1 MNDLDQSII
10 KKIRKE
16 LGSYSEK
23 QISAVISMLEDGN
36 TVPFIARY
44 RKERTGSLDEVQIRE
59 IADANTKITN
69 LENRKE
75 EVLRLIEEQG
85 KLTDKLKADIQK
97 AESMQSVED
106 LYLPYKKKKKTKAMI
121 ARERG
126 LEPLA
131 KLVLA
136 NDDSFV
142 NKAKDYVDAEKE
154 LNDVEDV
161 LKGVHEILAED
172 IGNDAHLREWI
183 REDTKKDGQIA
194 SKAKKDADE
203 KDEKHVYEDYYDFS
217 QPINQLKKH
226 RVLALNRGEKEK
238 VLTVSIDVNTNVIY
252 KFLQA
257 EINRKRNGKSAEFVK
272 DAYEDAYSRFMK
284 PAIDREIRNELTDE
298 ADEHAINIFGRNLY
312 NLLMQAPIKG
322 KIVIGFDPAYRTGCK
337 LAAIDDN
344 GKFLDKLVIYPHKPA
359 SDAKRQ
365 QAKKQLVDFI
375 KKNHAEMIAI
385 GNGTA
390 SRESEQ
396 FVSELIKENNLPVYY
411 VIVNEAGAS
420 VYSASQNARD
430 EFPDF
435 HVEERSAVSIGRRL
449 QDPLAELI
457 KIDPK
462 SVGVG
467 QYQHDLPAK
476 QLDAQLDRVVETA
489 VNKVG
494 VNVNTASPELLTH
507 ISGMTKTTAKNVVK
521 FRNENGEYKTRQS
534 LSKVPRLGQKT
545 YEQAIGFLRILDGSN
560 PLDNTDIHP
569 ESYKI
574 ANQIVDELNLSLDS
588 LGTTEINQALS
599 TFDVDK
605 FINENGYG
613 KQTVLDIIDGLK
625 RPGRDF
631 RDNMPTPVLKQDVLK
646 IEDLKEGMQLQ
657 GTVRNVIDFGAFVDV
672 GVKQDGLVHISQ
684 MSNQFISDPSSVV
697 SVGDIVDVWV
707 LSVDIK
713 RNRIQLTMINPEK

>member
-69 LENRKE
+69 LESRKE

-85 KLTDKLKADIQK
+85 KLTDELKSDIEK
-97 AESMQSVED
+97 AESMQRVED

-121 ARERG
+121 AREQG

-131 KLVLA
+131 KLVLT

-142 NKAKDYVDAEKE
+142 NKAKEYVNAEKE
-154 LNDVEDV
+154 LNNVEDV
-161 LKGVHEILAED
+161 LNGVHEILAED

-183 REDTKKDGQIA
+183 REDTKKHGQIA

-217 QPINQLKKH
+217 QPINQLKNH

-257 EINRKRNGKSAEFVK
+257 ETNRKRNGKSAEFVK
-272 DAYEDAYSRFMK
+272 NAYEDAYARFMK
-284 PAIDREIRNELTDE
+284 PAIDREIRKELTEE

-312 NLLMQAPIKG
+312 NLLMQAPIRG
-322 KIVIGFDPAYRTGCK
+322 KVVIGFDPAYRTGCK

-646 IEDLKEGMQLQ
+646 IEDLREGMQLQ

-684 MSNQFISDPSSVV
+684 MSDQFISDPSSVV

>member
-23 QISAVISMLEDGN
+23 QITAVISMLEDGN

-85 KLTDKLKADIQK
+85 KLTDKLKADIEK
-97 AESMQSVED
+97 AESMQRVED

-121 ARERG
+121 AREQG

-136 NDDSFV
+136 NDDSFA

-154 LNDVEDV
+154 LNSVEDV
-161 LKGVHEILAED
+161 LNGVHEILAED

-183 REDTKKDGQIA
+183 REDTKKHGQIA

-217 QPINQLKKH
+217 QPINQLKNH

-257 EINRKRNGKSAEFVK
+257 ETNRKRNGKSAEFVK

-322 KIVIGFDPAYRTGCK
+322 KVVIGFDPAYRTGCK

-375 KKNHAEMIAI
+375 NKNHSEMIAI

-476 QLDAQLDRVVETA
+476 QLDAQLNRVVETA

-507 ISGMTKTTAKNVVK
+507 ISGMTKTTAKNVVR

-588 LGTTEINQALS
+588 LGTSKINQALS

-684 MSNQFISDPSSVV
+684 MSDQFISDPSSVV

>member
-1 MNDLDQSII
+1 MDQLII
-10 KKIRKE
+10 KKIRKD
-16 LGSYSEK
+16 LGNYSEK

-59 IADANTKITN
+59 IADANIKITN

-85 KLTDKLKADIQK
+85 KLTDKLKNNIEK
-97 AESMQSVED
+97 AESMQRVED
-106 LYLPYKKKKKTKAMI
+106 LYLPYKKKKKTKAMV
-121 ARERG
+121 AREQG

-131 KLVLA
+131 KLVIA

-142 NKAKDYVDAEKE
+142 SKAKDYVDEEKE
-154 LNDVEDV
+154 LNSVEDV
-161 LKGVHEILAED
+161 LDGVHEILAED

-183 REDTKKDGQIA
+183 REDTKKHGQIS

-203 KDEKHVYEDYYDFS
+203 KDDKHVYEDYYDFA
-217 QPINQLKKH
+217 QPITQLKNH

-257 EINRKRNGKSAEFVK
+257 ETNRNRNGKSAEFMK
-272 DAYEDAYSRFMK
+272 GAYEDAYSRFMK

-322 KIVIGFDPAYRTGCK
+322 KVVIGFDPAYRTGCK

-375 KKNHAEMIAI
+375 KNNNAEMIAI

-396 FVSELIKENNLPVYY
+396 FVSELIKENKLPVYY

-476 QLDAQLDRVVETA
+476 QLDAQLNRVVETA

-574 ANQIVDELNLSLDS
+574 ANQIVDKLNLSMDS
-588 LGTTEINQALS
+588 LGTTEINQSLS

-605 FINENGYG
+605 FINENDYG

-631 RDNMPTPVLKQDVLK
+631 RDNMPAPVLKQDVLK
-646 IEDLKEGMQLQ
+646 IEDLREGMQLQ
-657 GTVRNVIDFGAFVDV
+657 GTVRNVIDFGAFVDI

-684 MSNQFISDPSSVV
+684 MSDKFISDPSTVV
-697 SVGDIVDVWV
+697 SIGDIVDVWV

>member
-1 MNDLDQSII
+1 MDQSII

-69 LENRKE
+69 LESRKE

-85 KLTDKLKADIQK
+85 KLTDELKSDIEK
-97 AESMQSVED
+97 AESMQRVED

-121 ARERG
+121 AREQG

-131 KLVLA
+131 KLVLT

-142 NKAKDYVDAEKE
+142 NKAKEYVNAEKE
-154 LNDVEDV
+154 LNNVEDV
-161 LKGVHEILAED
+161 LNGVHEILAED

-183 REDTKKDGQIA
+183 REDTKKHGQIA

-217 QPINQLKKH
+217 QPINQLKNH

-238 VLTVSIDVNTNVIY
+238 VLTVSIDVNNNVIY

-257 EINRKRNGKSAEFVK
+257 ETNRKRNGKSAEFVK
-272 DAYEDAYSRFMK
+272 NAYEDAYARFMK
-284 PAIDREIRNELTDE
+284 PAIDREIRNELTEE

-322 KIVIGFDPAYRTGCK
+322 KVVIGFDPAYRTGCK

-545 YEQAIGFLRILDGSN
+545 YEQSIGFLRILDGSN

-646 IEDLKEGMQLQ
+646 IEDLREGMQLQ

-684 MSNQFISDPSSVV
+684 MSDQFISDPSSVV

>member
-1 MNDLDQSII
+1 MDQSII

-59 IADANTKITN
+59 ITDANTKITN

-75 EVLRLIEEQG
+75 EVLRLIDEQG

-106 LYLPYKKKKKTKAMI
+106 LYLPYKKRKKTKAMI

-183 REDTKKDGQIA
+183 REDTKKNGQIA

-217 QPINQLKKH
+217 QPINKLKKH

-238 VLTVSIDVNTNVIY
+238 VLTVSIDVNINVIY

-476 QLDAQLDRVVETA
+476 QLDAQLNRVVETA

-574 ANQIVDELNLSLDS
+574 ANQIVDELNLNLDS

-605 FINENGYG
+605 FINENDYG

-646 IEDLKEGMQLQ
+646 IEDLREGMQLQ

-684 MSNQFISDPSSVV
+684 MSDQFISDPSSVV

>member
-23 QISAVISMLEDGN
+23 QITAVISMLEDGN

-85 KLTDKLKADIQK
+85 KLTDKLKADIEK
-97 AESMQSVED
+97 AESMQRVED

-121 ARERG
+121 AREQG

-136 NDDSFV
+136 NDDSFA

-154 LNDVEDV
+154 LNSVEDV
-161 LKGVHEILAED
+161 LNGVHEILAED

-183 REDTKKDGQIA
+183 REDTKKHGEIA

-217 QPINQLKKH
+217 QPINQLKNH

-257 EINRKRNGKSAEFVK
+257 ETNRKRNGKSAEFVK

-322 KIVIGFDPAYRTGCK
+322 KVVIGFDPAYRTGCK

-375 KKNHAEMIAI
+375 NKNHAEMIAI

-476 QLDAQLDRVVETA
+476 QLDAQLNRVVETA

-588 LGTTEINQALS
+588 LGTSKINQALS

-684 MSNQFISDPSSVV
+684 MSDQFISDPSSVV

>member
-1 MNDLDQSII
+1 MNDLEQLII
-10 KKIRKE
+10 KKIRKD
-16 LGSYSEK
+16 LGNYSEK

-85 KLTDKLKADIQK
+85 KLTDKLKNDIEK
-97 AESMQSVED
+97 AESMQRVED
-106 LYLPYKKKKKTKAMI
+106 LYLPYKKKKKTKAMV
-121 ARERG
+121 AREQG

-131 KLVLA
+131 KLVIA

-142 NKAKDYVDAEKE
+142 SKAKEYVDKEKE
-154 LNDVEDV
+154 LNSIEDV
-161 LKGVHEILAED
+161 LNGVHEILAED

-183 REDTKKDGQIA
+183 REDTKKHGQIS

-203 KDEKHVYEDYYDFS
+203 KDEKHVYEDYYDFA
-217 QPINQLKKH
+217 QPITQLKNH

-257 EINRKRNGKSAEFVK
+257 ETNRNRNGKSAEFMK
-272 DAYEDAYSRFMK
+272 GAYEDAYARFMK
-284 PAIDREIRNELTDE
+284 PAIGREIRNELTDE

-322 KIVIGFDPAYRTGCK
+322 KVVIGFDPAYRTGCK

-375 KKNHAEMIAI
+375 KNNNAEMIAI

-396 FVSELIKENNLPVYY
+396 FVSELIKENKLPVYY

-476 QLDAQLDRVVETA
+476 QLDAQLNRVVETA

-574 ANQIVDELNLSLDS
+574 ANQIVDELNLSMDS
-588 LGTTEINQALS
+588 LGTNEINQSLS

-605 FINENGYG
+605 FINENDYG

-631 RDNMPTPVLKQDVLK
+631 RDNMPAPVLKQDVLK
-646 IEDLKEGMQLQ
+646 IEDLREGMQLQ
-657 GTVRNVIDFGAFVDV
+657 GTVRNVIDFGAFVDI

-684 MSNQFISDPSSVV
+684 MSDKFISDPSTVV
-697 SVGDIVDVWV
+697 SIGDIVDVWV

>member
-23 QISAVISMLEDGN
+23 QITAVISMLEDGN

-85 KLTDKLKADIQK
+85 KLTDKLKADIEK
-97 AESMQSVED
+97 AESMQRVED

-121 ARERG
+121 AREQG

-136 NDDSFV
+136 NDDSFA

-154 LNDVEDV
+154 LNSVEDV
-161 LKGVHEILAED
+161 LNGVHEILAED

-183 REDTKKDGQIA
+183 REDTKKHGQIA

-217 QPINQLKKH
+217 QPINQLKNH

-257 EINRKRNGKSAEFVK
+257 ETNRKRNGKSAEFVK

-322 KIVIGFDPAYRTGCK
+322 KVVIGFDPAYRTGCK

-375 KKNHAEMIAI
+375 NKNHAEMIAI

-476 QLDAQLDRVVETA
+476 QLDAQLNRVVETA

-507 ISGMTKTTAKNVVK
+507 ISGMTKTTAKNVVR

-588 LGTTEINQALS
+588 LGTSKINQALS

-684 MSNQFISDPSSVV
+684 MSDQFISDPSSVV

>member
-23 QISAVISMLEDGN
+23 QITAVISMLEDGN

-85 KLTDKLKADIQK
+85 KLTDKLKADIEK
-97 AESMQSVED
+97 AESMQRVED

-121 ARERG
+121 AREQG

-136 NDDSFV
+136 NDDSFA
-142 NKAKDYVDAEKE
+142 NKAKGYVEAEKE
-154 LNDVEDV
+154 LNSVEDV
-161 LKGVHEILAED
+161 LNGVHEILAED

-183 REDTKKDGQIA
+183 REDTKKHGQIA

-217 QPINQLKKH
+217 QPINQLKNH

-257 EINRKRNGKSAEFVK
+257 ETNRKRNGKSAEFVK

-322 KIVIGFDPAYRTGCK
+322 KVVIGFDPAYRTGCK

-375 KKNHAEMIAI
+375 NKNHAEMIAI

-588 LGTTEINQALS
+588 LGTSEINQALS

-684 MSNQFISDPSSVV
+684 MSDQFISDPSSVV

>member
-23 QISAVISMLEDGN
+23 QITAVISMLEDGN

-85 KLTDKLKADIQK
+85 KLTDKLKADIEK
-97 AESMQSVED
+97 AESMQRVED

-121 ARERG
+121 AREQG

-136 NDDSFV
+136 NDDSFA

-154 LNDVEDV
+154 LNSVEDV
-161 LKGVHEILAED
+161 LNGVHEILAED

-183 REDTKKDGQIA
+183 REDTKKHGQIA

-217 QPINQLKKH
+217 QPINQLKNH

-257 EINRKRNGKSAEFVK
+257 ETNRKRNGKSAEFVK

-322 KIVIGFDPAYRTGCK
+322 KVVIGFDPAYRTGCK

-375 KKNHAEMIAI
+375 NKNHAEMIAI

-588 LGTTEINQALS
+588 LGTSEINQALS
-599 TFDVDK
+599 TFDVNK

-684 MSNQFISDPSSVV
+684 MSDQFISDPSSVV

>member
-1 MNDLDQSII
+1 MDQSII

-23 QISAVISMLEDGN
+23 QITAVISMLEDGN

-85 KLTDKLKADIQK
+85 KLTDKLRADIEK
-97 AESMQSVED
+97 AESMQRVED

-121 ARERG
+121 AREQG

-136 NDDSFV
+136 NDDSFA

-154 LNDVEDV
+154 LNSVEDV
-161 LKGVHEILAED
+161 LNGVHEILAED

-183 REDTKKDGQIA
+183 REDTKKHGQIA

-217 QPINQLKKH
+217 QPINQLKNH

-257 EINRKRNGKSAEFVK
+257 ETNRKRNGKSAEFVK

-322 KIVIGFDPAYRTGCK
+322 KVVIGFDPAYRTGCK

-375 KKNHAEMIAI
+375 NKNHAEMIAI

-588 LGTTEINQALS
+588 LGTSEINQALS

-684 MSNQFISDPSSVV
+684 MSDQFISDPSSVV

>member
-1 MNDLDQSII
+1 MDQSII

-23 QISAVISMLEDGN
+23 QITAVISMLEDGN

-85 KLTDKLKADIQK
+85 KLTDKLKADIEK
-97 AESMQSVED
+97 AESMQRVED

-121 ARERG
+121 AREQG

-136 NDDSFV
+136 NDDSFA
-142 NKAKDYVDAEKE
+142 NKAKGYVEAEKE
-154 LNDVEDV
+154 LNSVEDV
-161 LKGVHEILAED
+161 LNGVHEILAED

-183 REDTKKDGQIA
+183 REDTKKHGQIA

-217 QPINQLKKH
+217 QPINQLKNH

-257 EINRKRNGKSAEFVK
+257 ETNRKRNGKSAEFVK

-322 KIVIGFDPAYRTGCK
+322 KVVIGFDPAYRTGCK

-375 KKNHAEMIAI
+375 NKNHAEMIAI

-588 LGTTEINQALS
+588 LGTSEINQALS

-684 MSNQFISDPSSVV
+684 MSDQFISDPSSVV

>member
-183 REDTKKDGQIA
+183 REDTKKNGQIA

-238 VLTVSIDVNTNVIY
+238 VLTVSIDVNINVIY

-457 KIDPK
+457 KIEPK

-574 ANQIVDELNLSLDS
+574 ANQIVDELNLNLDS

-605 FINENGYG
+605 FINENAYG

-646 IEDLKEGMQLQ
+646 IEDLREGMQLQ

-684 MSNQFISDPSSVV
+684 MSDQFISDPSSVV

>member
-69 LENRKE
+69 LETRKE

-85 KLTDKLKADIQK
+85 KLTDKLKTDIQK

-183 REDTKKDGQIA
+183 REDTKKNGQIA

-238 VLTVSIDVNTNVIY
+238 VLTVSIDVNINVIY

-396 FVSELIKENNLPVYY
+396 FVSELIKENKLPVYY

-574 ANQIVDELNLSLDS
+574 ANQIVDELNLNLDS
-588 LGTTEINQALS
+588 LGTTKINQALS

-605 FINENGYG
+605 FINENAYG

-646 IEDLKEGMQLQ
+646 IEDLREGMQLQ

-684 MSNQFISDPSSVV
+684 MSDQFISDPSSVV

>member
-1 MNDLDQSII
+1 MEESII
-10 KKIRKE
+10 KKIVKE
-16 LGSYSEK
+16 LSHYSEK
-23 QISAVISMLEDGN
+23 QVTAVISMMEEGN

-59 IADANTKITN
+59 IADANTKISN
-69 LENRKE
+69 LEKRKE
-75 EVLRLIEEQG
+75 EVIRLIEEQG
-85 KLTDKLKADIQK
+85 QLNSELKKAIQN
-97 AESMQSVED
+97 AETMQNVED

-121 ARERG
+121 AREQG

-142 NKAKDYVDAEKE
+142 QKASDYVNAEQE
-154 LNDVEDV
+154 LNSVEDV
-161 LKGVHEILAED
+161 LAGVHEILTED
-172 IGNDAHLREWI
+172 IGNDAYLREWI
-183 REDTKKDGQIA
+183 REDTKKHGLIT
-194 SKAKKDADE
+194 SKVKKNGEELDE
-203 KDEKHVYEDYYDFS
+203 KNVYADYYDFS

-238 VLTVSIDVNTNVIY
+238 ILTVNIEVNTNVIY

-257 EINRKRNGKSAEFVK
+257 ETNRKRTNKSADAVK
-272 DAYEDAYSRFMK
+272 SAYEDAYARFMK
-284 PAIDREIRNELTDE
+284 PAIDREIRNQLTEE
-298 ADEHAINIFGRNLY
+298 ADEHAIGIFGKNLY

-322 KIVIGFDPAYRTGCK
+322 KVVIGFDPAYRTGCK

-359 SDAKRQ
+359 SETKRE

-375 KKNHAEMIAI
+375 NKNHAEMIAI

-396 FVSELIKENNLPVYY
+396 FVADLIKENNLPVYY

-507 ISGMTKTTAKNVVK
+507 ISGMTKATAKNVVK
-521 FRNENGEYKTRQS
+521 YRNSNGVFKTRQE
-534 LSKVPRLGQKT
+534 LSSVPRLGSKT
-545 YEQAIGFLRILDGSN
+545 YEQAIGFLRVIDGTN

-569 ESYKI
+569 ESYSVAMKI
-574 ANQIVDELNLSLDS
+574 LKELGLSTDA
-588 LGTTEINQALS
+588 LGSAEINSALS

-605 FINENGYG
+605 FINETQTGQ
-613 KQTVLDIIDGLK
+613 QTVLDIIDGLK

-631 RDNMPTPVLKQDVLK
+631 RDSMPMPALKQDVLK

-657 GTVRNVIDFGAFVDV
+657 GTVRNVIDFGAFVDI

-684 MSNQFISDPSSVV
+684 MSDKFISDPSTIV

-707 LSVDIK
+707 LSIDIK

>member
-1 MNDLDQSII
+1 MDQSII

-75 EVLRLIEEQG
+75 EVLRLIDEQG
-85 KLTDKLKADIQK
+85 KLTEKLKADIQK
-97 AESMQSVED
+97 AESMQRVED

-121 ARERG
+121 AREQG

-131 KLVLA
+131 KLVLS

-154 LNDVEDV
+154 LNSVEDV
-161 LKGVHEILAED
+161 LNGVHEILAED
-172 IGNDAHLREWI
+172 IGNDAHLRQWI
-183 REDTKKDGQIA
+183 REDTKKHGQIA

-217 QPINQLKKH
+217 QPINQLKNH

-257 EINRKRNGKSAEFVK
+257 ETNRKRNGKSAEFVK
-272 DAYEDAYSRFMK
+272 NAYEDAYARFMK
-284 PAIDREIRNELTDE
+284 PAIDREIRNELTEE

-322 KIVIGFDPAYRTGCK
+322 KVVIGFDPAYRTGCK

-359 SDAKRQ
+359 SEAKRQ
-365 QAKKQLVDFI
+365 LAKKQLVDFI
-375 KKNHAEMIAI
+375 KKNNAEMIAI

-574 ANQIVDELNLSLDS
+574 ANQIVDELNLGLDS
-588 LGTTEINQALS
+588 LGTKEINQALS

-605 FINENGYG
+605 FINDNGYG

-631 RDNMPTPVLKQDVLK
+631 RDNMSTPVLKQDVLK

-684 MSNQFISDPSSVV
+684 MSDQFISDPSSVV

-707 LSVDIK
+707 LSVDLK

>member
-23 QISAVISMLEDGN
+23 QITAVISMLEDGN

-85 KLTDKLKADIQK
+85 KLTDKLKADIEK
-97 AESMQSVED
+97 AESMQRVED

-121 ARERG
+121 AREQG

-154 LNDVEDV
+154 LNSVEDV
-161 LKGVHEILAED
+161 LNGVHEILAED

-183 REDTKKDGQIA
+183 REDTKKHGQIA

-217 QPINQLKKH
+217 QPINQLKNH

-238 VLTVSIDVNTNVIY
+238 VLTVNIDVNTNVIY

-257 EINRKRNGKSAEFVK
+257 ETNRKRNGKSAEFVK

-322 KIVIGFDPAYRTGCK
+322 KVVIGFDPAYRTGCK

-375 KKNHAEMIAI
+375 NKNHAEMIAI

-588 LGTTEINQALS
+588 LGTSEINQALS

-631 RDNMPTPVLKQDVLK
+631 RDNMSTPVLKQDVLK

-684 MSNQFISDPSSVV
+684 MSDQFISDPSSVV

>member
-23 QISAVISMLEDGN
+23 QITAVISMLEDGN

-85 KLTDKLKADIQK
+85 KLTDKLKADIEK
-97 AESMQSVED
+97 AESMQRVED

-121 ARERG
+121 AREQG

-136 NDDSFV
+136 NDDSFA

-154 LNDVEDV
+154 LNSVEDV
-161 LKGVHEILAED
+161 LNGVHEILAED

-183 REDTKKDGQIA
+183 REDTKKHGQIA

-217 QPINQLKKH
+217 QPINQLKNH

-257 EINRKRNGKSAEFVK
+257 ETNRKRNGKSAEFVK

-322 KIVIGFDPAYRTGCK
+322 KVVIGFDPAYRTGCK

-375 KKNHAEMIAI
+375 NKNHAEMIAI

-588 LGTTEINQALS
+588 LGTSEINQALS

-631 RDNMPTPVLKQDVLK
+631 RDNMPNPVLKQDVLK

-684 MSNQFISDPSSVV
+684 MSDQFISDPSSVV

>member
-1 MNDLDQSII
+1 MDQSII

-44 RKERTGSLDEVQIRE
+44 RKERTSSLDEVQIRE

-121 ARERG
+121 AREQG

-183 REDTKKDGQIA
+183 REDTKKNGQIT

-284 PAIDREIRNELTDE
+284 PSINREIRNELTDE

-375 KKNHAEMIAI
+375 EKNHAEMIAI

-396 FVSELIKENNLPVYY
+396 FVSELIKENNLSVYY

-534 LSKVPRLGQKT
+534 LSRVPRLGQKT

-574 ANQIVDELNLSLDS
+574 ANQILDELNLNLDS

-605 FINENGYG
+605 FIHENAYG

-631 RDNMPTPVLKQDVLK
+631 RDNMPSPILKQDVLK
-646 IEDLKEGMQLQ
+646 IEDLREGMQLQ

-684 MSNQFISDPSSVV
+684 MSDQFISDPSSVV

>member
-121 ARERG
+121 SRERG

-183 REDTKKDGQIA
+183 REDTKKNGQIA

-238 VLTVSIDVNTNVIY
+238 VLTVSIDVNINVIY

-359 SDAKRQ
+359 SDAKRE

-574 ANQIVDELNLSLDS
+574 ANQIVDELNLNLDS

-605 FINENGYG
+605 FINENAYG

-646 IEDLKEGMQLQ
+646 IEDLREGMQLQ

-684 MSNQFISDPSSVV
+684 MSDQFISDPSSVV

>member
-23 QISAVISMLEDGN
+23 QITAVISMLEDGN

-85 KLTDKLKADIQK
+85 KLTDKLKADIEK
-97 AESMQSVED
+97 AESMQRVED

-121 ARERG
+121 AREQG

-154 LNDVEDV
+154 LNSVEDV
-161 LKGVHEILAED
+161 LNGVHEILAED

-183 REDTKKDGQIA
+183 REDTKKHGQIA

-217 QPINQLKKH
+217 QPINQLKNH

-257 EINRKRNGKSAEFVK
+257 ETNRKRNGKSAEFVK

-322 KIVIGFDPAYRTGCK
+322 KVVIGFDPAYRTGCK

-569 ESYKI
+569 ESYEI

-588 LGTTEINQALS
+588 LGTSEINQALS
-599 TFDVDK
+599 TFDIDK

-613 KQTVLDIIDGLK
+613 EQTVLDIIDGLK

-684 MSNQFISDPSSVV
+684 MSDQFISDPSSVV

>member
-69 LENRKE
+69 LEKRKE

-142 NKAKDYVDAEKE
+142 NKAKDYVDAEKG

-183 REDTKKDGQIA
+183 REDTKKNGQIA

-574 ANQIVDELNLSLDS
+574 ANQIVDELNLNLDS

-646 IEDLKEGMQLQ
+646 IEDLREGMQLQ

>member
-183 REDTKKDGQIA
+183 REDTKKNGQIA

-238 VLTVSIDVNTNVIY
+238 VLMVSIDVNINVIY

-375 KKNHAEMIAI
+375 KKNNAEMIAI

-574 ANQIVDELNLSLDS
+574 ANQIVDELNLNLDS

-605 FINENGYG
+605 FINENAYG

-646 IEDLKEGMQLQ
+646 IEDLREGMQLQ

-684 MSNQFISDPSSVV
+684 MSDQFISDPSSVV

>member
-69 LENRKE
+69 LESRKE

-85 KLTDKLKADIQK
+85 KLTDELKSDIEK
-97 AESMQSVED
+97 AESMQRVED

-121 ARERG
+121 AREQG

-131 KLVLA
+131 KLVLT

-142 NKAKDYVDAEKE
+142 NKAKEYVNAEKE
-154 LNDVEDV
+154 LNNVEDV
-161 LKGVHEILAED
+161 LNGVHEILAED

-183 REDTKKDGQIA
+183 REDTKKHGQIA

-217 QPINQLKKH
+217 QPINQLKNH

-257 EINRKRNGKSAEFVK
+257 ETNRKRNGKSAEFVK
-272 DAYEDAYSRFMK
+272 NAYEDAYARFMK
-284 PAIDREIRNELTDE
+284 PAIDREIRKELTEE

-312 NLLMQAPIKG
+312 NLLMQAPIRG
-322 KIVIGFDPAYRTGCK
+322 KVVIGFDPAYRTGCK

-605 FINENGYG
+605 FINKNGYG

-646 IEDLKEGMQLQ
+646 IEDLREGMQLQ

-684 MSNQFISDPSSVV
+684 MSDQFISDPSSVV

>member
-1 MNDLDQSII
+1 MDQSII

-183 REDTKKDGQIA
+183 REDTKKNGQIA

-238 VLTVSIDVNTNVIY
+238 VLTVSIDVNINVIY

-457 KIDPK
+457 KIEPK

-574 ANQIVDELNLSLDS
+574 ANQIVDELNLNLDS

-605 FINENGYG
+605 FINENAYG

-646 IEDLKEGMQLQ
+646 IEDLREGMQLQ

-684 MSNQFISDPSSVV
+684 MSDQFISDPSSVV

>member
-23 QISAVISMLEDGN
+23 QITAVISMLEDGN

-85 KLTDKLKADIQK
+85 KLTDKLKADIEK
-97 AESMQSVED
+97 AESMQRVED

-121 ARERG
+121 AREQG

-136 NDDSFV
+136 NDDSFA

-154 LNDVEDV
+154 LNSVEDV
-161 LKGVHEILAED
+161 LNGVHEILAED

-183 REDTKKDGQIA
+183 REDTKEHGQIA

-217 QPINQLKKH
+217 QPINELKNH

-257 EINRKRNGKSAEFVK
+257 ETNRKRNGKSAEFVK

-322 KIVIGFDPAYRTGCK
+322 KVVIGFDPAYRTGCK

-375 KKNHAEMIAI
+375 NKNHAEMIAI

-588 LGTTEINQALS
+588 LGTSEINQALS

-631 RDNMPTPVLKQDVLK
+631 RDNMPNPVLKQDVLK

-684 MSNQFISDPSSVV
+684 MSDQFISDPSSVV

-713 RNRIQLTMINPEK
+713 RNRIQLTIINPEK

>member
-1 MNDLDQSII
+1 MDQSII

-75 EVLRLIEEQG
+75 EVLRLIDEQG
-85 KLTDKLKADIQK
+85 KLTEKLKADIQK
-97 AESMQSVED
+97 AESMQRVED

-121 ARERG
+121 AREQG

-131 KLVLA
+131 KLVLS

-154 LNDVEDV
+154 LNSVEDV
-161 LKGVHEILAED
+161 LNGVHEILAED
-172 IGNDAHLREWI
+172 IGNDAHLRQWI
-183 REDTKKDGQIA
+183 REDTKKHGQIA

-217 QPINQLKKH
+217 QPINQLKNH

-257 EINRKRNGKSAEFVK
+257 ETNRKRNGKSAEFVK
-272 DAYEDAYSRFMK
+272 NAYEDAYARFMK
-284 PAIDREIRNELTDE
+284 PAIDREIRNELTEE

-322 KIVIGFDPAYRTGCK
+322 KVVIGFDPAYRTGCK

-359 SDAKRQ
+359 SEAKRQ

-375 KKNHAEMIAI
+375 KKNNAEMIAI

-569 ESYKI
+569 ESYMI
-574 ANQIVDELNLSLDS
+574 ANQIVDELNLGLDS
-588 LGTTEINQALS
+588 LGTKEINQALS

-605 FINENGYG
+605 FIKDNGYG
-613 KQTVLDIIDGLK
+613 NQTVLDIIDGLK

-684 MSNQFISDPSSVV
+684 MSDQFISDPSSVV

-707 LSVDIK
+707 LSVDLK

>member
-1 MNDLDQSII
+1 MDQSII

-23 QISAVISMLEDGN
+23 QITAVISMLEDGN

-85 KLTDKLKADIQK
+85 KLTDKLKADIEK
-97 AESMQSVED
+97 AESMQRVED

-121 ARERG
+121 AREQG

-136 NDDSFV
+136 NDDSFA

-154 LNDVEDV
+154 LNSVEDV
-161 LKGVHEILAED
+161 LNGVHEILAED

-183 REDTKKDGQIA
+183 REDTKKHGEIA

-217 QPINQLKKH
+217 QPINQLKNH

-257 EINRKRNGKSAEFVK
+257 ETNRKRNGKSAEFVK

-322 KIVIGFDPAYRTGCK
+322 KVVIGFDPAYRTGCK

-375 KKNHAEMIAI
+375 NKNHAEMIAI

-476 QLDAQLDRVVETA
+476 QLDAQLNRVVETA

-588 LGTTEINQALS
+588 LGTSKINQALS

-684 MSNQFISDPSSVV
+684 MSDQFISDPSSVV

>member
-121 ARERG
+121 AREQG

-161 LKGVHEILAED
+161 LKGVHEIIAEN

-183 REDTKKDGQIA
+183 RENTKKNGQIA

-257 EINRKRNGKSAEFVK
+257 EINRNRNGKSAEFVK

-284 PAIDREIRNELTDE
+284 PAIEREIRNELTDE
-298 ADEHAINIFGRNLY
+298 ADEHAINVFGRNLY

-365 QAKKQLVDFI
+365 QAKKQLIDFI

-494 VNVNTASPELLTH
+494 VNVNTASPELLTR

-574 ANQIVDELNLSLDS
+574 ANQIVDELNLNLDS

-605 FINENGYG
+605 FINENAYG

-646 IEDLKEGMQLQ
+646 IEDLREGMQLQ

-684 MSNQFISDPSSVV
+684 MSDQFISDPSSVV

>member
-44 RKERTGSLDEVQIRE
+44 RKERTSSLDEVQIRE

-121 ARERG
+121 AREQG

-183 REDTKKDGQIA
+183 REDTKKNGQIT

-284 PAIDREIRNELTDE
+284 PSINREIRNELTDE

-375 KKNHAEMIAI
+375 EKNHAEMIAI

-574 ANQIVDELNLSLDS
+574 ANQIVDELNLNLDS

-646 IEDLKEGMQLQ
+646 IEDLREGMQLQ

-684 MSNQFISDPSSVV
+684 MSDQFISDPSSVV

>member
-1 MNDLDQSII
+1 MDQSII

-121 ARERG
+121 AREQG

-161 LKGVHEILAED
+161 LKGVHEIIAEN

-183 REDTKKDGQIA
+183 RENTKKNGQIA

-257 EINRKRNGKSAEFVK
+257 EINRNRNGKSAEFVK

-284 PAIDREIRNELTDE
+284 PAIEREIRNELTDE
-298 ADEHAINIFGRNLY
+298 ADEHAINVFGRNLY

-365 QAKKQLVDFI
+365 QAKKQLIDFI

-494 VNVNTASPELLTH
+494 VNVNTASPELLTR
-507 ISGMTKTTAKNVVK
+507 ISGMTKTTAKNVVR

-574 ANQIVDELNLSLDS
+574 ANQIVDELNLNLDS

-605 FINENGYG
+605 FINENAYG

-631 RDNMPTPVLKQDVLK
+631 RDDMPTPVLKQDVLK
-646 IEDLKEGMQLQ
+646 IEDLREGMQLQ

>member
-23 QISAVISMLEDGN
+23 QITAVISMLEDGN

-85 KLTDKLKADIQK
+85 KLTDKLKADIEK
-97 AESMQSVED
+97 AESMQRVED

-121 ARERG
+121 AREQG

-136 NDDSFV
+136 NDDSFA

-154 LNDVEDV
+154 LNSVEDV
-161 LKGVHEILAED
+161 LNGVHEILAED

-183 REDTKKDGQIA
+183 REDTKKHGQIA

-217 QPINQLKKH
+217 QPINQLKNH

-257 EINRKRNGKSAEFVK
+257 ETNRKRNGKSAEFVK

-322 KIVIGFDPAYRTGCK
+322 KVVIGFDPAYRTGCK

-375 KKNHAEMIAI
+375 NKNHAEMIAI

-476 QLDAQLDRVVETA
+476 QLDAQLNRVVETA

-588 LGTTEINQALS
+588 LGTSEINQALS

-684 MSNQFISDPSSVV
+684 MSDQFISDPSSVV

>member
-23 QISAVISMLEDGN
+23 QITAVISMLEDGN

-85 KLTDKLKADIQK
+85 KLTDKLKADIEK
-97 AESMQSVED
+97 AESMQRVED

-121 ARERG
+121 AREQG

-136 NDDSFV
+136 NDDSFA

-154 LNDVEDV
+154 LNSVEDV
-161 LKGVHEILAED
+161 LNGVHEILAED

-183 REDTKKDGQIA
+183 REDTKKHGQIA

-217 QPINQLKKH
+217 QPINQLKNH

-257 EINRKRNGKSAEFVK
+257 ETNRKRNGKSAEFVK

-322 KIVIGFDPAYRTGCK
+322 KVVIGFDPAYRTGCK

-375 KKNHAEMIAI
+375 NKNHAEMIAI

-588 LGTTEINQALS
+588 LGTSEINQALS

-684 MSNQFISDPSSVV
+684 MSDQFISDPSSVV

>member
-75 EVLRLIEEQG
+75 EVLRLIDEQG
-85 KLTDKLKADIQK
+85 KLTEKLKADIQK
-97 AESMQSVED
+97 AESMQRVED

-121 ARERG
+121 AREQG

-131 KLVLA
+131 KLVLS

-154 LNDVEDV
+154 LNSVEDV
-161 LKGVHEILAED
+161 LNGVHEILAED
-172 IGNDAHLREWI
+172 IGNDAHLRQWI
-183 REDTKKDGQIA
+183 REDTKKHGQIA

-217 QPINQLKKH
+217 QPINQLKNH

-257 EINRKRNGKSAEFVK
+257 ETNRKRNGKSAEFVK
-272 DAYEDAYSRFMK
+272 NAYEDAYARFMK
-284 PAIDREIRNELTDE
+284 PAIDREIRNELTEE

-322 KIVIGFDPAYRTGCK
+322 KVVIGFDPAYRTGCK

-359 SDAKRQ
+359 SEAKRQ
-365 QAKKQLVDFI
+365 LAKKQLVDFI
-375 KKNHAEMIAI
+375 KKNNAEMIAI

-574 ANQIVDELNLSLDS
+574 ANQIVDELNLGLDS
-588 LGTTEINQALS
+588 LGTKEINQALS

-605 FINENGYG
+605 FINDNGYG

-631 RDNMPTPVLKQDVLK
+631 RDNMSTPVLKQDVLK

-684 MSNQFISDPSSVV
+684 MSDQFISDPSSVV

-707 LSVDIK
+707 LSVDLK

>member
-85 KLTDKLKADIQK
+85 KLTDKLKADIEK
-97 AESMQSVED
+97 AESMQRVED

-121 ARERG
+121 AREQG

-136 NDDSFV
+136 NDDSFA

-154 LNDVEDV
+154 LNSVEDV
-161 LKGVHEILAED
+161 LNGVHEILAED

-183 REDTKKDGQIA
+183 REDTKKHGQIA

-217 QPINQLKKH
+217 QPINQLKNH

-252 KFLQA
+252 KFLQT
-257 EINRKRNGKSAEFVK
+257 ETNRKRNGKSAEFVK

-322 KIVIGFDPAYRTGCK
+322 KVVIGFDPAYRTGCK

-375 KKNHAEMIAI
+375 NKNHAEMIAI

-588 LGTTEINQALS
+588 LGTSEINQALS

-684 MSNQFISDPSSVV
+684 MSDQFISDPSSVV

>member
-1 MNDLDQSII
+1 MEESII
-10 KKIRKE
+10 KKIVKE
-16 LGSYSEK
+16 LSHYSEK
-23 QISAVISMLEDGN
+23 QVTAVISMMEEGN

-59 IADANTKITN
+59 IADANTKISN
-69 LENRKE
+69 LEKRKE
-75 EVLRLIEEQG
+75 EVIRLIEEQG
-85 KLTDKLKADIQK
+85 QLNDDLKKAIQN
-97 AESMQSVED
+97 AETMQNVED

-121 ARERG
+121 AREQG

-142 NKAKDYVDAEKE
+142 QKANDYINAEQE
-154 LNDVEDV
+154 LNSLEDV
-161 LKGVHEILAED
+161 LAGVHEILTED

-183 REDTKKDGQIA
+183 REDTKKHGLIT
-194 SKAKKDADE
+194 SKVKKNGEELDE
-203 KDEKHVYEDYYDFS
+203 KNVYADYYDFS

-238 VLTVSIDVNTNVIY
+238 ILTVNIEVNTNVIY

-257 EINRKRNGKSAEFVK
+257 ETNRKRTNKSADAVK
-272 DAYEDAYSRFMK
+272 FAYEDAYARFMK
-284 PAIDREIRNELTDE
+284 PAIDREIRNQLTEE
-298 ADEHAINIFGRNLY
+298 ADEHAISIFGKNLY

-322 KIVIGFDPAYRTGCK
+322 KVVIGFDPAYRTGCK

-359 SDAKRQ
+359 SETKRE

-375 KKNHAEMIAI
+375 NKNHAEMIAI

-396 FVSELIKENNLPVYY
+396 FVADLIKENKLPVYY

-507 ISGMTKTTAKNVVK
+507 ISGMTKATAKNVVK
-521 FRNENGEYKTRQS
+521 YRNSNGVFKTRQE
-534 LSKVPRLGQKT
+534 LSSVPRLGSKT
-545 YEQAIGFLRILDGSN
+545 YEQAIGFLRVIDGTN

-569 ESYKI
+569 ESYSVAMKI
-574 ANQIVDELNLSLDS
+574 LKELGLSTDK
-588 LGTTEINQALS
+588 LGSAEINSALS

-605 FINENGYG
+605 FISETQTG

-631 RDNMPTPVLKQDVLK
+631 RDSMPMPALKQDVLK

-657 GTVRNVIDFGAFVDV
+657 GTVRNVIDFGAFVDI

-684 MSNQFISDPSSVV
+684 MSDKFISDPSTIV

-707 LSVDIK
+707 LSIDIK

>member
-183 REDTKKDGQIA
+183 RENTKKNGQIA

-238 VLTVSIDVNTNVIY
+238 VLMVSIDVNINVIY

-257 EINRKRNGKSAEFVK
+257 EINRNRNGKSAEFVK

-298 ADEHAINIFGRNLY
+298 ADEHAINVFGRNLY

-375 KKNHAEMIAI
+375 KKNNAEMIAI

-574 ANQIVDELNLSLDS
+574 ANQIVDELNLNLDS

-605 FINENGYG
+605 FINENAYG

-646 IEDLKEGMQLQ
+646 IEDLREGMQLQ

-684 MSNQFISDPSSVV
+684 MSDQFISDPSSVV

>member
-44 RKERTGSLDEVQIRE
+44 RKERTSSLDEVQIRE

-121 ARERG
+121 AREQG

-183 REDTKKDGQIA
+183 REDTKKNGQIT

-284 PAIDREIRNELTDE
+284 PSINREIRNELTDE

-375 KKNHAEMIAI
+375 EKNHAEMIAI

-396 FVSELIKENNLPVYY
+396 FVSELIKENNLSVYY

-534 LSKVPRLGQKT
+534 LSRVPRLGQKT

-574 ANQIVDELNLSLDS
+574 ANQIVDELNLNLDS

-605 FINENGYG
+605 FINENDYG

-646 IEDLKEGMQLQ
+646 IEDLREGMQLQ

-684 MSNQFISDPSSVV
+684 MSDQFISDPSSVV

>member
-69 LENRKE
+69 LENRKG

-97 AESMQSVED
+97 AESMQRVED

-121 ARERG
+121 AREQG

-142 NKAKDYVDAEKE
+142 NKAKDYVDAGKE
-154 LNDVEDV
+154 LNSVEDV
-161 LKGVHEILAED
+161 LNGVHEILAED

-183 REDTKKDGQIA
+183 REDTKKHGQIA

-217 QPINQLKKH
+217 QPINQLKNH

-257 EINRKRNGKSAEFVK
+257 ETNRKRNGKSAEFVK
-272 DAYEDAYSRFMK
+272 SAYEDAYSRFMK
-284 PAIDREIRNELTDE
+284 PAIDREIRNELTEE

-322 KIVIGFDPAYRTGCK
+322 KVVIGFDPAYRTGCK

-359 SDAKRQ
+359 SEAKRQ

-375 KKNHAEMIAI
+375 KKNNAEMIAI

-521 FRNENGEYKTRQS
+521 FRNENGEYKNRQS

-574 ANQIVDELNLSLDS
+574 ANQIVDELNLGLDS
-588 LGTTEINQALS
+588 LGTKEITQALS

-605 FINENGYG
+605 FINDNGYG

-684 MSNQFISDPSSVV
+684 MSDQFISDPSSVV

-707 LSVDIK
+707 LSVDLK

>member
-183 REDTKKDGQIA
+183 REDTKKNGQIA

-574 ANQIVDELNLSLDS
+574 ANQIVDELNLNLDS

-646 IEDLKEGMQLQ
+646 IEDLREGMQLQ

-684 MSNQFISDPSSVV
+684 MSDQFISDPSSVV